1 LSIGVTGLLNER
13 EILKSMSKIQ
23 RALISVHDK
32 TGLHE
37 LGKFLAARKIE
48 IISTGGTARFLKE
61 QGIAV
66 TPIEQITGFPEILDG
81 RVKTLHPKIFGGLLA
96 RRELAA
102 HLVQSRLHGIQLID
116 LVIVNLYPF
125 RNVVSKL
132 GVTLEEAIEN
142 IDIGGVA
149 LIRAAA
155 KNFLQVGVIT
165 SPAQYHDFIAEM
177 KKNGGE
183 LSETTRRELALAA
196 FAHTA
201 QYDAT
206 INAYL
211 QGEITTD
218 KLPASFSS
226 ALEKIQDLRYGEN
239 PHQRAAFYHDSLS
252 RDKGIAGAAQLQGKE
267 LSYNNIA
274 DADAALMIARS
285 FSEPCAV
292 IVKHA
297 NPCGVAT
304 GATLVEAYQKAKAT
318 DPVSAFGGVISFNR
332 EVDGETASAVA
343 ELFAEVILAPAFSVE
358 AQRILASK
366 KNLRLLVLSAFQ
378 QNRRSLEFKKVAGGV
393 LVQDQDTQADDEKFF
408 KVVTNRQPT
417 VSEWAAL
424 RFGWEVV
431 RYVKS
436 NAIVYCL
443 ADRTIG
449 IGAGQMSRVDAS
461 LLAIE
466 KAQRAKLSIKG
477 TVLASDAFFPFPDGV
492 EAAAQAGATAVIQ
505 PGGSVRDAEV
515 IAAADRHNLAMVFT
529 GIRHFRH

>member
-1 LSIGVTGLLNER
+1 V
-13 EILKSMSKIQ
+13 SKIQ

-48 IISTGGTARFLKE
+48 MISTGGTARFLKE

-96 RRELAA
+96 RRELTA
-102 HLVQSRLHGIQLID
+102 HLEQSRLHDIPLID
-116 LVIVNLYPF
+116 LVVVNLYPF
-125 RNVVSKL
+125 REVVAKPGASL
-132 GVTLEEAIEN
+132 AEAIEN
-142 IDIGGVA
+142 IDIGGVS

-155 KNFLQVGVIT
+155 KNFAAVGVVT
-165 SPAQYHDFIAEM
+165 SPAQYTGIIAEM
-177 KKNGGE
+177 EKTGE
-183 LSETTRRELALAA
+183 LSDATRRELATAA

-211 QGEITTD
+211 QGEVATD
-218 KLPASFSS
+218 KLPSFFSI

-239 PHQRAAFYHDSLS
+239 PHQRAAFYRDGLS

-274 DADAALMIARS
+274 DADAALVIVRS
-285 FSEPCAV
+285 FNEPCAV
-292 IVKHA
+292 IIKHA

-304 GATLVEAYQKAKAT
+304 GATLGEAYQKAKAT
-318 DPVSAFGGVISFNR
+318 DPVSAFGGIISFNR
-332 EVDGETASAVA
+332 EVDGETANAVA
-343 ELFAEVILAPAFSVE
+343 ELFAEVILAPAFGID

-366 KNLRLLVLSAFQ
+366 KNLRLLALSGFQ
-378 QNRRSLEFKKVAGGV
+378 KNSTRLEFKKVAGGV
-393 LVQDQDTQADDEKFF
+393 LVQDQDLREDDEKLF
-408 KVVTNRQPT
+408 KIVTQRQPSA
-417 VSEWAAL
+417 SEWTAL
-424 RFGWEVV
+424 RFGWKVV

-436 NAIVYCL
+436 NAIVYCV

-449 IGAGQMSRVDAS
+449 IGAGQMSRVDSS

-466 KAQRAKLSIKG
+466 KAQRAGLPVQG
-477 TVLASDAFFPFPDGV
+477 TIMASDAFFPFPDGV
-492 EAAAQAGATAVIQ
+492 EVAAKAGATAVIQ
-505 PGGSVRDAEV
+505 PGGSVRDADV

>member
-1 LSIGVTGLLNER
+1 
-13 EILKSMSKIQ
+13 MSKIH

-37 LGKFLAARKIE
+37 LAKFLAARKIE

-61 QGIAV
+61 RGIAV

-96 RRELAA
+96 RREVAA
-102 HLVQSRLHGIQLID
+102 HLEQSQSHGISLID

-125 RNVVSKL
+125 REVIAKPEVAL
-132 GVTLEEAIEN
+132 ADAIEN

-155 KNFLQVGVIT
+155 KNFAHVGVVT
-165 SPAQYHDFIAEM
+165 NPAQYAGVMAEVE
-177 KKNGGE
+177 KTGGE
-183 LSETTRRELALAA
+183 LSEATRRELAVAA

-201 QYDAT
+201 QYDAA

-211 QGEITTD
+211 QGETAAD
-218 KLPASFSS
+218 KLPASFSI

-239 PHQRAAFYHDSLS
+239 PHQRAAFYRDSLS
-252 RDKGIAGAAQLQGKE
+252 REKGIVSAAQLQGKE

-274 DADAALMIARS
+274 DADAALAIVRS
-285 FSEPCAV
+285 FREPGAV
-292 IVKHA
+292 IIKHA

-304 GATLVEAYQKAKAT
+304 GATLVEAYQNAKAT
-318 DPVSAFGGVISFNR
+318 DPVSAFGGIISFNR
-332 EVDGETASAVA
+332 EVDGETAAAVA
-343 ELFAEVILAPAFSVE
+343 ELFAEVILAPAFNVE

-366 KNLRLLVLSAFQ
+366 KNLRLLALSDFQ
-378 QNRRSLEFKKVAGGV
+378 NWTSIEFKKVAGGV
-393 LVQDQDTQADDEKFF
+393 LVQDQDTREDDEKLF
-408 KVVTNRQPT
+408 KIVTKRQPT
-417 VSEWAAL
+417 AAEWAAL
-424 RFGWEVV
+424 RFGWKVV

-436 NAIVYCL
+436 NAIVYCA

-466 KAQRAKLSIKG
+466 KAQRAGLSVKG
-477 TVLASDAFFPFPDGV
+477 TVMASDAFFPFPDGV

-505 PGGSVRDAEV
+505 PGGSVRDADV
-515 IAAADRHNLAMVFT
+515 IAAADRHNLAMVLT
-529 GIRHFRH
+529 GVRHFRH

>member
-1 LSIGVTGLLNER
+1 
-13 EILKSMSKIQ
+13 MPKIQ
-23 RALISVHDK
+23 RALVSVHDK

-96 RRELAA
+96 RRELAS
-102 HLVQSRLHGIQLID
+102 HLEQSQLHGIQLID

-125 RNVVSKL
+125 RDVVSKAN
-132 GVTLEEAIEN
+132 VTLADAIEN
-142 IDIGGVA
+142 IDIGGVS

-155 KNFLQVGVIT
+155 KNFAHVGVVT
-165 SPAQYHDFIAEM
+165 SPAQYNDVITEM
-177 KKNGGE
+177 EKNGDE
-183 LSETTRRELALAA
+183 LSETTRRELAVGA

-201 QYDAT
+201 QYDAI

-211 QGEITTD
+211 QSEIATNI
-218 KLPASFSS
+218 LPSSFSM

-239 PHQRAAFYHDSLS
+239 PHQRAAFYRDSLS
-252 RDKGIAGAAQLQGKE
+252 RDRGIAGAAQLQGKE

-274 DADAALMIARS
+274 DADAALAVVRS
-285 FSEPCAV
+285 FNEPGAV

-297 NPCGVAT
+297 NPCGAAT

-318 DPVSAFGGVISFNR
+318 DPVSAFGGIISFNR
-332 EVDGETASAVA
+332 EVDGETAQTVV
-343 ELFAEVILAPAFSVE
+343 ELFAEVILAPSFGVE

-366 KNLRLLVLSAFQ
+366 KNLRLLALADFQ
-378 QNRRSLEFKKVAGGV
+378 ENWTSLEFKKVAGGV
-393 LVQDQDTQADDEKFF
+393 LVQDQDLRADNDSLF
-408 KVVTNRQPT
+408 KIVTKRPPT
-417 VSEWAAL
+417 TSEWAAL
-424 RFGWEVV
+424 KFGWKVV

-466 KAQRAKLSIKG
+466 KAQRAGFSVKG

-515 IAAADRHNLAMVFT
+515 IAAADRHSLAMVFT
-529 GIRHFRH
+529 NIRHFRH